1 MSNNNN
7 NNNNNNQNIDSKDF
21 MIGALV
27 GGMLGAAAALLLA
40 PKAGK
45 ELRSDLNEQA
55 VYLKD
60 KSNEF
65 SHLAR
70 EKSSNIVRTVSEQ
83 SNQVATKVKDL
94 TSNLRKDMDKWR
106 SKEEENASEL
116 YGEITDDI
124 KDERQLD
131 YDPANEQELVEQKY

>member
-1 MSNNNN
+1 MS
-7 NNNNNNQNIDSKDF
+7 NNNNQNIDSKDF
-21 MIGALV
+21 IIGALV

-60 KSNEF
+60 KSNEI

-70 EKSSNIVRTVSEQ
+70 EKSSNIVKTVSEQ

-94 TSNLRKDMDKWR
+94 TSNLRKDIDKWR
-106 SKEEENASEL
+106 AKEEENASEL

-124 KDERQLD
+124 QDEGKLD

>member
-1 MSNNNN
+1 MS
-7 NNNNNNQNIDSKDF
+7 NNNNQNIDSKDF
-21 MIGALV
+21 IIGALV

-60 KSNEF
+60 KSNEI

-70 EKSSNIVRTVSEQ
+70 EKSSNIVKTVSEQ

-94 TSNLRKDMDKWR
+94 TSNLRKDIDKWR
-106 SKEEENASEL
+106 AKEEENASEL

-124 KDERQLD
+124 QDEGKLD
-131 YDPANEQELVEQKY
+131 FDPANEQELVEQKY

>member
-1 MSNNNN
+1 MS
-7 NNNNNNQNIDSKDF
+7 NNNNQNIDSKDF

-60 KSNEF
+60 KSNEI

-94 TSNLRKDMDKWR
+94 TSNLRKDIDKWR
-106 SKEEENASEL
+106 SKEEENDSEF

-124 KDERQLD
+124 QEERQLD

>member
-1 MSNNNN
+1 MS
-7 NNNNNNQNIDSKDF
+7 NNNNQNIDSKDF

-94 TSNLRKDMDKWR
+94 TSNLRKDIDKWR
-106 SKEEENASEL
+106 AKEEDNASEL

-124 KDERQLD
+124 QDEKHLD

>member
-1 MSNNNN
+1 MS

-65 SHLAR
+65 THLAR

-83 SNQVATKVKDL
+83 SNQVATRVKDL
-94 TSNLRKDMDKWR
+94 TSNLRKDIDKWR
-106 SKEEENASEL
+106 AKEEENASEL

-124 KDERQLD
+124 QDEKQLD

>member
-1 MSNNNN
+1 MSNNN

-40 PKAGK
+40 PKPGK
-45 ELRSDLNEQA
+45 ELRSELNDQA

-60 KSNEF
+60 KSTEI
-65 SHLAR
+65 SQMAR
-70 EKSSNIVRTVSEQ
+70 EKSSNIVKTVSEQ
-83 SNQVATKVKDL
+83 SNQMATKVKDL
-94 TSNLRKDMDKWR
+94 TTNLRKDIDKWR
-106 SKEEENASEL
+106 AKEDENASEL

-124 KDERQLD
+124 QDEMQND
-131 YDPANEQELVEQKY
+131 YDDVKEQELVEQKY

>member
-1 MSNNNN
+1 MS
-7 NNNNNNQNIDSKDF
+7 NNQNIDSKDF
-21 MIGALV
+21 IIGALV

-40 PKAGK
+40 PKTGK
-45 ELRSDLNEQA
+45 ELRSDINEQA

-94 TSNLRKDMDKWR
+94 TTNLRRDIDKWR
-106 SKEEENASEL
+106 SKEDNEL
-116 YGEITDDI
+116 YGEITEDI
-124 KDERQLD
+124 QDEGQLD
-131 YDPANEQELVEQKY
+131 YDPANEKELVEQKY

>member
-1 MSNNNN
+1 MS
-7 NNNNNNQNIDSKDF
+7 NNNNQNIDSKDF
-21 MIGALV
+21 IIGALV

-60 KSNEF
+60 KSSEI

-94 TSNLRKDMDKWR
+94 TSNLRKDIDKWR
-106 SKEEENASEL
+106 IKEEENASEL

-124 KDERQLD
+124 QDEAQLD

>member
-1 MSNNNN
+1 
-7 NNNNNNQNIDSKDF
+7 
-21 MIGALV
+21 
-27 GGMLGAAAALLLA
+27 MLGAAAALLLA

-94 TSNLRKDMDKWR
+94 TSNLRKDIDKWR
-106 SKEEENASEL
+106 AKEEENASEL

-124 KDERQLD
+124 QDEKTLD

>member
-1 MSNNNN
+1 MSNNN

-94 TSNLRKDMDKWR
+94 TTNLRKDIDKWR
-106 SKEEENASEL
+106 AKEEENASEL

-124 KDERQLD
+124 QEERELD

>member
-1 MSNNNN
+1 MSNNN

-40 PKAGK
+40 PKPGK

-60 KSNEF
+60 KSTEI
-65 SHLAR
+65 SQIAR
-70 EKSSNIVRTVSEQ
+70 EKSSNIVKTVSEQ

-94 TSNLRKDMDKWR
+94 TSNLRKDIDKWR
-106 SKEEENASEL
+106 AKEEENASEL

-124 KDERQLD
+124 EDEMQKD
-131 YDPANEQELVEQKY
+131 YDDVREQELVEQKY

>member
-1 MSNNNN
+1 MS
-7 NNNNNNQNIDSKDF
+7 NNNNQNIDSKDF
-21 MIGALV
+21 IIGALV

-60 KSNEF
+60 KSNEI

-94 TSNLRKDMDKWR
+94 TSNLRKDIDKWR

-116 YGEITDDI
+116 YGEISEDI
-124 KDERQLD
+124 QDEKQLD

>member
-1 MSNNNN
+1 MS
-7 NNNNNNQNIDSKDF
+7 NNNNQNIDSKDF

-60 KSNEF
+60 KSNEI

-94 TSNLRKDMDKWR
+94 TSNLRKDIDKWR
-106 SKEEENASEL
+106 SKEEESEL
-116 YGEITDDI
+116 YGEISDDLQE
-124 KDERQLD
+124 ERQLD

>member
-1 MSNNNN
+1 MS
-7 NNNNNNQNIDSKDF
+7 NNNNNQNIDSKDF
-21 MIGALV
+21 IIGALV

-60 KSNEF
+60 KSNEI

-70 EKSSNIVRTVSEQ
+70 EKSSTIVKTVSEQ

-94 TSNLRKDMDKWR
+94 TSNLRKDIDKWR
-106 SKEEENASEL
+106 AKEEENASEL

-124 KDERQLD
+124 QDEGKLD

>member
-1 MSNNNN
+1 MS

-94 TSNLRKDMDKWR
+94 TSNLRKDIDKWR
-106 SKEEENASEL
+106 AKEEENASEL

-124 KDERQLD
+124 QEEKQLD

>member
-1 MSNNNN
+1 MSN

>member
-7 NNNNNNQNIDSKDF
+7 HNNQNIDSKDF

-27 GGMLGAAAALLLA
+27 GGMLGVAAALLLA

-94 TSNLRKDMDKWR
+94 TSNLRKDIDKWR

-124 KDERQLD
+124 KEERQLD

>member
-1 MSNNNN
+1 MS
-7 NNNNNNQNIDSKDF
+7 NNNNQNIDSKDF
-21 MIGALV
+21 IIGALV
-27 GGMLGAAAALLLA
+27 GGMLGAATALLLA

-94 TSNLRKDMDKWR
+94 TSNLRKDIDKWR
-106 SKEEENASEL
+106 LKEEENASEL

-124 KDERQLD
+124 QDEGQLD

>member
-1 MSNNNN
+1 MS

-55 VYLKD
+55 EYLKD

-94 TSNLRKDMDKWR
+94 TSNLRKDIDKWR
-106 SKEEENASEL
+106 AKEEENASEL

-124 KDERQLD
+124 QDEKGLD

>member
-1 MSNNNN
+1 MS
-7 NNNNNNQNIDSKDF
+7 NNNNQNIDSKDF
-21 MIGALV
+21 IIGALV

-60 KSNEF
+60 KSNEI

-94 TSNLRKDMDKWR
+94 TSNLRKDIDKWR
-106 SKEEENASEL
+106 TREEDNASEL

-124 KDERQLD
+124 QDEGQLD

>member
-1 MSNNNN
+1 MS
-7 NNNNNNQNIDSKDF
+7 NNNNQNIDSKDF
-21 MIGALV
+21 IIGALV

-60 KSNEF
+60 KSNEI

-70 EKSSNIVRTVSEQ
+70 EKSSNIVKTVSEQ

-94 TSNLRKDMDKWR
+94 TSNLRKDIDKWR
-106 SKEEENASEL
+106 AKEEQNASEL
-116 YGEITDDI
+116 YGEITDDLQ
-124 KDERQLD
+124 DEGKLD
-131 YDPANEQELVEQKY
+131 YDHANEQELVEQKY

>member
-1 MSNNNN
+1 MS

-94 TSNLRKDMDKWR
+94 TSNLRKDIDKWR
-106 SKEEENASEL
+106 AKEEENASEL

-124 KDERQLD
+124 QDEKTLD

>member
-1 MSNNNN
+1 MS
-7 NNNNNNQNIDSKDF
+7 NNNNQNIDSKDF

-55 VYLKD
+55 EYLKD

-94 TSNLRKDMDKWR
+94 TSNLRKDIDKWR
-106 SKEEENASEL
+106 AKEEENASEL

-124 KDERQLD
+124 QDEKELD

>member
-1 MSNNNN
+1 MS

-83 SNQVATKVKDL
+83 SNQVATRVKDL
-94 TSNLRKDMDKWR
+94 TSNLRKDIDKWR
-106 SKEEENASEL
+106 AKEEENASEL

-124 KDERQLD
+124 QDEKQLD

>member
-1 MSNNNN
+1 MS
-7 NNNNNNQNIDSKDF
+7 NNNNQNIDSKDF

-55 VYLKD
+55 GYLKD

-65 SHLAR
+65 SQIAR
-70 EKSSNIVRTVSEQ
+70 EKSSGIVRTVTEQ

-94 TSNLRKDMDKWR
+94 TSNLRKDIDKWR
-106 SKEEENASEL
+106 TKEEENASEL
-116 YGEITDDI
+116 YGEITEDVE
-124 KDERQLD
+124 DELQADTD
-131 YDPANEQELVEQKY
+131 YEPAREEELVEQKY

>member
-1 MSNNNN
+1 MS

-40 PKAGK
+40 PKPGK

-60 KSNEF
+60 KSTEI
-65 SHLAR
+65 SQIAR
-70 EKSSNIVRTVSEQ
+70 EKSSNIVKTVSEQ

-94 TSNLRKDMDKWR
+94 TSNLRKDIDKWR
-106 SKEEENASEL
+106 AKEDENASEL

-124 KDERQLD
+124 EDEIQKD
-131 YDPANEQELVEQKY
+131 YDDVREQELVEQKY

>member
-1 MSNNNN
+1 MS

-94 TSNLRKDMDKWR
+94 TSNLRKDIDKWR
-106 SKEEENASEL
+106 AKEEENASEL
-116 YGEITDDI
+116 YGEITEDI
-124 KDERQLD
+124 QNERELD

>member
-1 MSNNNN
+1 MS

-55 VYLKD
+55 VILKD

-94 TSNLRKDMDKWR
+94 TSNLRKDIDKWR
-106 SKEEENASEL
+106 AKEEENASEL

-124 KDERQLD
+124 QDEKGLD

>member
-7 NNNNNNQNIDSKDF
+7 HNNQNIDSKDF

-94 TSNLRKDMDKWR
+94 TSNLRKDIDKWR

-124 KDERQLD
+124 KEERQLD

>member
-1 MSNNNN
+1 MS
-7 NNNNNNQNIDSKDF
+7 NNNNQNIDSKDF
-21 MIGALV
+21 IIGALV

-94 TSNLRKDMDKWR
+94 TSNLRKDIDKWR
-106 SKEEENASEL
+106 LKEEENASEL

-124 KDERQLD
+124 QDEGQLD

>member
-1 MSNNNN
+1 MS

-55 VYLKD
+55 EYLKD

-94 TSNLRKDMDKWR
+94 TSNLRKDIDKWR
-106 SKEEENASEL
+106 AKEEENASEL

-124 KDERQLD
+124 QDEKTLD

>member
-1 MSNNNN
+1 MS
-7 NNNNNNQNIDSKDF
+7 NNNNQNIDSKDF

-55 VYLKD
+55 GYLKD

-65 SHLAR
+65 SQIAR
-70 EKSSNIVRTVSEQ
+70 EKSSGIVRTVTEQ

-94 TSNLRKDMDKWR
+94 TSNLRKDIDKWR
-106 SKEEENASEL
+106 TKEEENASEL
-116 YGEITDDI
+116 YGEITEDVE
-124 KDERQLD
+124 DELQADTD
-131 YDPANEQELVEQKY
+131 YEPAREEELAEQKY

>member
-1 MSNNNN
+1 MN

-21 MIGALV
+21 IIGALV

-45 ELRSDLNEQA
+45 ELRSDLNDQA
-55 VYLKD
+55 VILKD

-94 TSNLRKDMDKWR
+94 TSNLRKDIDKWR
-106 SKEEENASEL
+106 LKEEENASEL
-116 YGEITDDI
+116 YGEITEDI
-124 KDERQLD
+124 QDEMQED
-131 YDPANEQELVEQKY
+131 YDSVKEQELAEQKY

>member
-1 MSNNNN
+1 MS
-7 NNNNNNQNIDSKDF
+7 NNQNIDSKDF
-21 MIGALV
+21 IIGALV

-40 PKAGK
+40 PKTGK
-45 ELRSDLNEQA
+45 ELRSDINEQA

-94 TSNLRKDMDKWR
+94 TTNLRRDIDKWR
-106 SKEEENASEL
+106 SKEDNEL
-116 YGEITDDI
+116 YGEITEDI
-124 KDERQLD
+124 QDAGQLD
-131 YDPANEQELVEQKY
+131 YDPANEKELVEQKY

>member
-7 NNNNNNQNIDSKDF
+7 HNNQNIDSKDF

-94 TSNLRKDMDKWR
+94 TSNLRKDIDKWR

-116 YGEITDDI
+116 YGEITDNI
-124 KDERQLD
+124 KEERQLD

>member
-1 MSNNNN
+1 MS
-7 NNNNNNQNIDSKDF
+7 NNNNQNIDSKDF
-21 MIGALV
+21 IIGALV

-60 KSNEF
+60 KSNEI

-70 EKSSNIVRTVSEQ
+70 EKSSNIVKTVSEQ

-94 TSNLRKDMDKWR
+94 TSNLRKDIDKWR
-106 SKEEENASEL
+106 AKEEENASEL

-124 KDERQLD
+124 QEEGQLD

>member
-1 MSNNNN
+1 MS

-94 TSNLRKDMDKWR
+94 TTNLRKDIDKWR
-106 SKEEENASEL
+106 AKEEENASEL

-124 KDERQLD
+124 QDEKQLD

>member
-1 MSNNNN
+1 MS
-7 NNNNNNQNIDSKDF
+7 NNNQNIDSKDF
-21 MIGALV
+21 IIGALV

-60 KSNEF
+60 KSNEI

-70 EKSSNIVRTVSEQ
+70 EKSSNIVKTVSEQ

-94 TSNLRKDMDKWR
+94 TSNLRKDIDKWR
-106 SKEEENASEL
+106 AKEEENASEL

-124 KDERQLD
+124 QDEGKLD